1 MAAGILT
8 GDVYRRIAIALF
20 ILAAAAAGGLVG
32 YLAGAS
38 QIAGP
43 PTVRPIDPVLDGTA
57 DLQPEALG
65 ELALDR
71 AAMGARWLASV
82 ARDDGSFFYIY
93 YPEDDEYQGDD
104 YNEVRH
110 AGTTYSLFSAY
121 AASDDDSVLEAAE
134 GGARYIAD
142 NSVVAGDRGRA
153 FVYQDRMKLGGQALA
168 LVALLERRRVLADTT
183 YDDLIGDLARFML
196 SMELPDQAGRYHQSY
211 DAAADELSLE
221 PDSDYYPGEALLAL
235 IRLAQQFPD
244 GPYLEH
250 ATRAARYLIYE
261 RDGDI
266 PAAGEIPREDHW
278 LTMAI
283 AELYRL
289 DSRPEYR
296 DVAYLQGES
305 MVGNQHGAD
314 GPGLR
319 IGGSDLQEPI
329 NYTSTATKGE
339 ALLAVWALAAFVG
352 DADREARYA
361 TAARRNVQFQLRVQY
376 TPEDTELFPRPEA
389 VVGAWGKDAM
399 DPWIR
404 IDFVQHNVSALI
416 GLWHLTSSG
425 DLPIARPFEG

>member
-110 AGTTYSLFSAY
+110 AGTTYSLFCAY

-142 NSVVAGDRGRA
+142 NSVVVGDRGRA

-211 DAAADELSLE
+211 DAAADERSLE

-235 IRLAQQFPD
+235 TRLAQQFPD
-244 GPYLEH
+244 GPYLGH
-250 ATRAARYLIYE
+250 ATRAADYLLHE

-266 PAAGEIPREDHW
+266 PAADAIPREDHW
-278 LTMAI
+278 LTMALS
-283 AELYRL
+283 ELYRL
-289 DSRPEYR
+289 DPRPEYR
-296 DVAYLQGES
+296 EVAYLQAES
-305 MVGNQHGAD
+305 MIANQYD
-314 GPGLR
+314 GDDAPMR
-319 IGGSDLQEPI
+319 IGASSLRNPI
-329 NYTSTATKGE
+329 NYTSTATKAE
-339 ALLAVWALAAFVG
+339 ALVAAWALAAFAG
-352 DADREARYA
+352 DSDAEVRYA
-361 TAARRNVQFQLRVQY
+361 DAARRNVQFLLRVQF
-376 TPEDTELFPRPEA
+376 TEENTQLFPRPEA
-389 VVGAWGKDAM
+389 VLGAWGKDAM

-404 IDFVQHNVSALI
+404 IDFVQHNVASLLGVWSMTVA
-416 GLWHLTSSG
+416 G
-425 DLPIARPFEG
+425 DIPIAHPMD